1 MKTKLTE
8 SRLKTTDIKLLHTTS
23 RGEFPNNSEIHTLNF
38 AKRS

>member
-23 RGEFPNNSEIHTLNF
+23 GGEFPEQ
-38 AKRS
+38 